1 MMSVRLRH
9 LQELSV
15 KRRRSDLATPSGFIE
30 SDEEAGTGRSDVRT
44 QLTLP
49 H

>member
-1 MMSVRLRH
+1 MTSVRLRH

-15 KRRRSDLATPSGFIE
+15 KRRRSDLATLSGFIE
-30 SDEEAGTGRSDVRT
+30 SDEEAGTGRTDVRT

>member
-1 MMSVRLRH
+1 MTSVRLRH

-15 KRRRSDLATPSGFIE
+15 KRRRSDLAALSGFIE
-30 SDEEAGTGRSDVRT
+30 SDEEAGTGRTDVRA